1 MENSNQ
7 QPSRAKQRGWLILLI
22 SVAVAFIAAFFP
34 YALLV
39 APALWAYAGARTK
52 PYWMLLPIA
61 TFALCALQLDSPEI
75 LAGLYGAA
83 VLASV
88 IIYFM
93 MTRRMSN
100 SETALMLAGVFLVG
114 LYASICLPGVLAGR
128 GAFADIQSQMSAIIS
143 VNREALK
150 NTPQIDAAMAQ
161 SALDMMD
168 MIEQSVA
175 TYFVAVL
182 CVFASVLGLSN
193 LLFFR
198 LFCRK
203 HPEITIS
210 PIRPFRDWT
219 LPRSMT
225 LGLLAI
231 LILALFTEFT
241 GWAFADGFAATANIL
256 VAMPLFLQGL
266 SVMDFIIVRSKKNI
280 VITRTLAYIGTLI
293 LFRYTAYALLLIG
306 CFDQIFRIRLRMS
319 AIPPSDV

>member
-61 TFALCALQLDSPEI
+61 TFALCTLQLDSPEI

-83 VLASV
+83 TLASV

-128 GAFADIQSQMSAIIS
+128 GAFADIQSQMSAIIE

-182 CVFASVLGLSN
+182 CVFASVLGLGN

-203 HPEITIS
+203 HPEISIS

-219 LPRSMT
+219 LPRSVT
-225 LGLLAI
+225 LGLFILLVGSLVLELADW
-231 LILALFTEFT
+231 E
-241 GWAFADGFAATANIL
+241 FADGFAATANIL

>member
-22 SVAVAFIAAFFP
+22 SVAVACIAAFFP

-61 TFALCALQLDSPEI
+61 TFALCTLQLDSPEI

-128 GAFADIQSQMSAIIS
+128 GAFADIQSQMSAIIE

-182 CVFASVLGLSN
+182 CVFASVLGLGN

-203 HPEITIS
+203 HPEISIS

-219 LPRSMT
+219 LPRSVT
-225 LGLLAI
+225 LGLFILLVGSLVLELADW
-231 LILALFTEFT
+231 E
-241 GWAFADGFAATANIL
+241 FADGFAATANIL

-280 VITRTLAYIGTLI
+280 VLTRTLAYIGTLI

>member
-61 TFALCALQLDSPEI
+61 TFALCTLQLDSPEI

-128 GAFADIQSQMSAIIS
+128 GAFADIQSQMSAIIE

-182 CVFASVLGLSN
+182 CVFASVLGLGN

-203 HPEITIS
+203 HPEISIS

-219 LPRSMT
+219 LPRSVT
-225 LGLLAI
+225 LGLFILLVGSLVLELADW
-231 LILALFTEFT
+231 E
-241 GWAFADGFAATANIL
+241 FADGFAATANIL

>member
-22 SVAVAFIAAFFP
+22 SVAVACIAAFFP

-61 TFALCALQLDSPEI
+61 TFALCTLQLDSPEI

-128 GAFADIQSQMSAIIS
+128 GAFADIQSQMSAIIE

-182 CVFASVLGLSN
+182 CVFASVLGLGN

-203 HPEITIS
+203 HPEISIS

-219 LPRSMT
+219 LPRSVT
-225 LGLLAI
+225 LGLFILLVGSLVLELADW
-231 LILALFTEFT
+231 E
-241 GWAFADGFAATANIL
+241 FADGFAATANIL

-306 CFDQIFRIRLRMS
+306 CFDQIFRIRLRMA

>member
-61 TFALCALQLDSPEI
+61 TFALCTLQLDSPEI

-83 VLASV
+83 TLASV

-182 CVFASVLGLSN
+182 CVFASVLGLGN

-203 HPEITIS
+203 HPEISIS

-219 LPRSMT
+219 LPRSVT
-225 LGLLAI
+225 LGLFILLVGSLVLELADW
-231 LILALFTEFT
+231 E
-241 GWAFADGFAATANIL
+241 FADGFAATANIL